1 MLVSFSTT
9 SIKKHTSMQIT
20 YLHLVLE
27 VLNARYVLHYTY
39 TLIHN
44 FFITL
49 VGYFN
54 GQNCKIIEGVIR
66 NCKKK

>member
-54 GQNCKIIEGVIR
+54 VS
-66 NCKKK
+66 KKKKELVGRVF